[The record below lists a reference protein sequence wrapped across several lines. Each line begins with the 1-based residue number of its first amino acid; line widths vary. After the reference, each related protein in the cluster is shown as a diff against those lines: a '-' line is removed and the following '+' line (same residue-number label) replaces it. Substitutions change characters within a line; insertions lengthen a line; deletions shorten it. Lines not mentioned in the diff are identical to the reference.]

1 VAEKLLPV
9 DTEEAGKDSAG
20 GKNQVRAKGD
30 GHKEEM
36 QNKDETQ
43 VDYIYEQPA
52 AYLLDRLL
60 PRYVQTQIYRAMLE
74 SSAAEYA
81 ARMMA
86 MESATNNA
94 ADVIDALTLHMNKVR
109 QAAITREIIEIIGGA
124 ASAS

>member
-1 VAEKLLPV
+1 MAEKLLPV
-9 DTEEAGKDSAG
+9 ETENAREGTPEPNAA
-20 GKNQVRAKGD
+20 
-30 GHKEEM
+30 
-36 QNKDETQ
+36 TQ

-52 AYLLDRLL
+52 QYLLDRLL
-60 PRYVQTQIYRAMLE
+60 PRYVETQIYRAMLE

-94 ADVIDALTLHMNKVR
+94 ADVIEALTLHMNKVR

-124 ASAS
+124 ASTA